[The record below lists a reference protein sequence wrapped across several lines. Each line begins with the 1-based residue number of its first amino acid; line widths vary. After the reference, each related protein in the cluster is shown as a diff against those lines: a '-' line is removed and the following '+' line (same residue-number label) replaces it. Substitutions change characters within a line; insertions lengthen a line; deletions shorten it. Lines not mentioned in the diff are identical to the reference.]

1 MDLYTLFLV
10 LCMASLSSSKVPGLL
25 NVVDFGAAGDGRK
38 DDSQAFMQAWQAACK
53 ATQEIILKVPATR
66 TFLLKPVKFIGP
78 CRSPRIHFWI
88 QGDIVAPSQISE
100 WSTPY
105 MDSWIVFVNV
115 NGLGVVGSG
124 QIDGRG
130 SDWWDCA
137 VKTQCP
143 RPMGM
148 KFHFCKNIQIGGLKI
163 INSPSRFLSVSHCD
177 DVLISNLK
185 IINPETSPNTDGMDL
200 THSTNIHVKD
210 CHISTGDDCIA
221 ILSGCSHINITGVS
235 CIQGHGI
242 SIGSMGNHGDYDT
255 VEEVHV
261 RNCTFG
267 PALNGA
273 HIKTWQGGSGYVRNV
288 LFENITLLN
297 TSNPINID
305 QYYCPRGNCAE
316 QASAVKVSGITFTK
330 FKGSSFTDPAINIA
344 CSETVG
350 CSNIVLD
357 NIDITPSSGIKKVGS
372 KCINAHGRSGSTVP
386 SVDCLSK
393 Y

>member
-1 MDLYTLFLV
+1 
-10 LCMASLSSSKVPGLL
+10 MASLSSSKVPGLL

-78 CRSPRIHFWI
+78 CRSPRIHFW
-88 QGDIVAPSQISE
+88 
-100 WSTPY
+100 
-105 MDSWIVFVNV
+105 
-115 NGLGVVGSG
+115 
-124 QIDGRG
+124 
-130 SDWWDCA
+130 
-137 VKTQCP
+137 
-143 RPMGM
+143 GM